1 VTPRVHRCVQHHRK
15 GAARVAL
22 AVAVT
27 LLATVGCTP
36 SGGGEAGRTLTV
48 VAAASLTEPFTV
60 LAATFEDEH
69 PGAEV
74 VTGFDSS
81 ATLAAQVSAGAAAD
95 VVATADPRTMQL
107 MVEAG
112 ALAADPVVFA
122 RNVLVLVV
130 PSGNPAG
137 VASIT
142 DLDGPQVDYVAC
154 SPAAPC
160 GALADQVL
168 TKAGVT
174 RQPRSLEVDVKA
186 VLTKVVL
193 DEADAGLVYA
203 SDAVAADDAVDVVP
217 LPRDTEAHTRYL
229 AAPVAGARSP
239 ELAREWLRLLT
250 SAEGRRIMADA
261 GFLGAP
267 R

>member
-1 VTPRVHRCVQHHRK
+1 VTPPVLRCVRHHRK
-15 GAARVAL
+15 RAAGVAL
-22 AVAVT
+22 SVTVT
-27 LLATVGCTP
+27 LLATAGCTP

-48 VAAASLTEPFTV
+48 VAAASLTEPFTS

-69 PGAEV
+69 PDVEV

-81 ATLAAQVSAGAAAD
+81 ATLAAQVSAGAEAD

-107 MVEAG
+107 MVQAD
-112 ALAADPVVFA
+112 AVAADPVVFA

-137 VASIT
+137 VTSIT
-142 DLDGPQVDYVAC
+142 DLDSPQVDYVAC
-154 SPAAPC
+154 TRAAPC
-160 GALADQVL
+160 GALAAQVL
-168 TKAGVT
+168 TEAGVT

-186 VLTKVVL
+186 VLTKVLL

-203 SDAVAADDAVDVVP
+203 SDAVAAGDAVGVVP

-250 SAEGRRIMADA
+250 SAEGRRVLTGA
-261 GFLGAP
+261 GFLGAA